1 MRAFYWV
8 RVALVSLEALV
19 LATALVTWTYFQT
32 QLAAAAGGIAASSD
46 VLKFLLLLPL
56 GLVAWV
62 GTEVRHLLHEDK
74 ETTRFLTAW
83 SDYWRLKIHAFI
95 SLIYSLI
102 FAALSIVPWLLPS
115 GVAAPSGFL
124 LFVTSLLGQLVVVAS
139 VYAARLRVKEYVAL
153 ASAA

>member
-1 MRAFYWV
+1 MRALYWFK
-8 RVALVSLEALV
+8 VALVSLEALV
-19 LATALVTWTYFQT
+19 IAAALVTWTYFQSE
-32 QLAAAAGGIAASSD
+32 LSVVAGGIAATSD

-62 GTEVRHLLHEDK
+62 GTEVRHLLQEDK

-83 SDYWRLKIHAFI
+83 PDYWRLKIHAFVA
-95 SLIYSLI
+95 LIYSLM

-115 GVAAPSGFL
+115 GIAAPGGFL
-124 LFVTSLLGQLVVVAS
+124 LFVTSLLGQLVVVAA
-139 VYAARLRVKEYVAL
+139 VYAARLKVKEYVAL